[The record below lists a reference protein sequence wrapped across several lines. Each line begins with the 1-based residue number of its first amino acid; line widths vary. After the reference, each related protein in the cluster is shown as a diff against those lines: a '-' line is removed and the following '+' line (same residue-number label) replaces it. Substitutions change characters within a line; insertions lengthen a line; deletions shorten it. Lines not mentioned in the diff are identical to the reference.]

1 MKHTSKHTITRIIA
15 LIFMLLAVLVAYFCF
30 ANWQAQYA
38 YNSATNNLI
47 SNMKAANNID
57 TDKEILLTQQQQTDA
72 QFNDALS
79 QKMLLIPK
87 LRNHIDHNAEL
98 SRRLTEKLRKNL
110 GKNTKSSSTKNNH
123 NKLKNNNANQHNKKQ
138 TEPAKPQLNNKQRNK
153 VENLLKQNNHVDSQS
168 SKNQQ
173 DQEDQENQEKTTKR
187 TDTSDNNGSKP
198 W

>member
-1 MKHTSKHTITRIIA
+1 
-15 LIFMLLAVLVAYFCF
+15 
-30 ANWQAQYA
+30 
-38 YNSATNNLI
+38 
-47 SNMKAANNID
+47 MKAANNID

-79 QKMLLIPK
+79 QKMLLMPK

-98 SRRLTEKLRKNL
+98 SRKLTEKLRKDL

-123 NKLKNNNANQHNKKQ
+123 NQLKNNNDNQQNKKQ